1 MLYLNNFTLKFL
13 DFSLLNFAQLGHINK
28 LNLSKKSFQNFSEVV
43 NSLEPKVVVKVF
55 LMQHNFE
62 KLN

>member
-1 MLYLNNFTLKFL
+1 MLYLNNFPLKFL
-13 DFSLLNFAQLGHINK
+13 DFSLLNLAQLGHINK
-28 LNLSKKSFQNFSEVV
+28 LNIKKSFQDFSEVV

-62 KLN
+62 N